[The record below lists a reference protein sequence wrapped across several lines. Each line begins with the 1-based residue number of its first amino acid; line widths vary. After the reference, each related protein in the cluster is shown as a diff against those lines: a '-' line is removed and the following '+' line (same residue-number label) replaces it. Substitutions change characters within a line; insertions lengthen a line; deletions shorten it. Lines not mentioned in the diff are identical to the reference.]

1 LEFRHGFN
9 HKEQRAQRTEPD
21 FIIFVFSAFSAVKS
35 MAYAEVRQQYGQ
47 LPRLDQPY
55 LCAAAVDNGRN
66 NPAFYLPLHLEYVP
80 IIIRK

>member
-1 LEFRHGFN
+1 
-9 HKEQRAQRTEPD
+9 
-21 FIIFVFSAFSAVKS
+21 